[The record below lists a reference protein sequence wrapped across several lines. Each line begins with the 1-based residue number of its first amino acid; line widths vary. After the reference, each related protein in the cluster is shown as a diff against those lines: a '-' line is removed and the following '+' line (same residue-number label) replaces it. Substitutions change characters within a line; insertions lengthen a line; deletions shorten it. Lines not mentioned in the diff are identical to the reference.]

1 MIKRHGK
8 QVLTFFLCILL
19 GVFIWFLPPPEG
31 VTTQAMHVFA
41 IFVFTVIGII
51 LRPFPVGTIAFLGLM
66 LSVATK
72 TLSFTETFS
81 GFVNPIVWLIV
92 VAFFISRG
100 FIKTGLGERVA
111 YFVIRLL
118 GKSTLGMGFGL
129 VLTDLI
135 LAPAIPSLTA
145 RVGGIVYPIVTSLA
159 RAFGS
164 EPHSHPRKLGAYLIK
179 TTFQGAVITSGMF
192 LTAMAGNPLVAHIA
206 KQVGVTITWGNWALA
221 ASIPGLLS
229 LLTVPLV
236 LYKFYP
242 PEVKETPDAKK
253 IATQRLAEMGPISLQ
268 EWIMIISFV
277 FLVALWILG
286 PILNLEATVA
296 ALIGLAILLLTSI
309 LSWEE
314 VTKEKGAWDT
324 LMWFATLLMMASFL
338 NELGLTAWF
347 TNWVQGHVKDL
358 HWIVAFGV
366 LALIYFYSHYFFA
379 SSVAHIGSMYSP
391 FLFLCVALGAPP
403 MMAALSLG
411 YFSNL
416 FGGLTHYG
424 CGPAP
429 IFFSSGYVKITDWW
443 KHGFILSVVNIIIWL
458 GVGSLWWGLLG
469 YL

>member
-1 MIKRHGK
+1 MIKQHGK
-8 QVLTFFLCILL
+8 QVLTFLLCILL

-100 FIKTGLGERVA
+100 FIKTGLGERIA
-111 YFVIRLL
+111 YFVIKLL

-221 ASIPGLLS
+221 ASVPGLLS
-229 LLTVPLV
+229 LLAVPLI

-253 IATQRLAEMGPISLQ
+253 FATQKLAEMGPISFQ

-277 FLVALWILG
+277 FLVTLWILG

-309 LSWEE
+309 LSWED

-324 LMWFATLLMMASFL
+324 LMWFAT
-338 NELGLTAWF
+338 
-347 TNWVQGHVKDL
+347 
-358 HWIVAFGV
+358 
-366 LALIYFYSHYFFA
+366 
-379 SSVAHIGSMYSP
+379 
-391 FLFLCVALGAPP
+391 
-403 MMAALSLG
+403 
-411 YFSNL
+411 
-416 FGGLTHYG
+416 
-424 CGPAP
+424 
-429 IFFSSGYVKITDWW
+429 
-443 KHGFILSVVNIIIWL
+443 
-458 GVGSLWWGLLG
+458 
-469 YL
+469 